1 MKRLIVAFNGQ
12 EMRKREILN
21 RMTNI
26 ELLDKLRQAQHLLSD
41 VYHWADAKGAGE
53 LKVNSNIASLMSCA
67 DDCIIESLDY
77 LTGENDE

>member
-1 MKRLIVAFNGQ
+1 MTQSELI
-12 EMRKREILN
+12 EKLN
-21 RMTNI
+21 T
-26 ELLDKLRQAQHLLSD
+26 AQSLLSD

-53 LKVNSNIASLMSCA
+53 LKVNSNVASLMSCA

>member
-1 MKRLIVAFNGQ
+1 MTQSELI
-12 EMRKREILN
+12 EKLN
-21 RMTNI
+21 T
-26 ELLDKLRQAQHLLSD
+26 AQSLLSD

-77 LTGENDE
+77 LTGANDE